1 MSQLIRRDLEWPLY
15 RIAKAWGWLLALGII
30 SLLSGLMAITMP
42 QKTLVIIAVLFAVQL
57 ILGGLLR
64 FVGALA
70 VPRESG
76 WLRSWMAMHAL
87 IAFFAGIFLL
97 QHQVLSILALTLVLG
112 LYWMIHGA
120 MELFHALGHAEMQCR
135 GWMRVGG
142 VLSIIAGGVVF
153 FSPHISLLALTYTI
167 GVWLVV
173 YGAILVVTAWQVRA
187 GTRRAKG
194 SSDALRPTSAE
205 P

>member
-15 RIAKAWGWLLALGII
+15 RIAKAWGWLLALGIL

-97 QHQVLSILALTLVLG
+97 HHRVLSILALTLVLG

-120 MELFHALGHAEMQCR
+120 MELFQAFGHAEMQGR

-173 YGAILVVTAWQVRA
+173 YGAILIVTAWQVRA
-187 GTRRAKG
+187 GTRSAKV
-194 SSDALRPTSAE
+194 SSDALRGSSAE
-205 P
+205 S